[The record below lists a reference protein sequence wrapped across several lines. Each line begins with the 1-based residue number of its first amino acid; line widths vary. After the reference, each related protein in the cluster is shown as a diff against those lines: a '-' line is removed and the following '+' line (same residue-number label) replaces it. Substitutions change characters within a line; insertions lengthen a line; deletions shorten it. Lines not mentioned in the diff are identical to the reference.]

1 MKRIVIPLTICCTCA
16 LICVIATIYFHGFYP
31 PTIEKIQIASFWVD
45 LIIGIATVGST
56 IGAFVIAIKSPFWI
70 QNANKTELQLVIKND
85 FPYRNKTIINEV
97 RVRRRPKIDHDE
109 NGMTK
114 LFWEK
119 TEKEFHYPTFF
130 YRLKIEN
137 VTNKQALNVQLYLEH
152 LRTKGS
158 EQDLDNFLPMFLRW
172 SYTQQIQS
180 DKIIQGMGRYC
191 DFFHICKSKKYLQFD
206 CEENMAT
213 NDMINNT
220 ISEPGEYEI
229 TLLLGAENS
238 KTIKRYLINL
248 NYKQHWDSDNLDNNP
263 CDIITNISIKEI

>member
-1 MKRIVIPLTICCTCA
+1 MKKLIIAISICCSCA
-16 LICVIATIYFHGFYP
+16 IICIISTIYFHFFYP

-45 LIIGIATVGST
+45 LMIGLATVGST
-56 IGAFVIAIKSPFWI
+56 IGAFIIAIKSPFWI

-97 RVRRRPKIDHDE
+97 RIERRPKIDHDE
-109 NGMTK
+109 NGWLKTS
-114 LFWEK
+114 WEK

-137 VTNKQALNVQLYLEH
+137 ETNRQAINVQLYLEH
-152 LRTKGS
+152 LRKKGS
-158 EQDLDNFLPMFLRW
+158 DKDLDNFLPMFLRW

-180 DKIIQGMGRYC
+180 DKIIHGMGRYC
-191 DFFHICKSKKYLQFD
+191 DFFHICKNKKYLQFD
-206 CEENMAT
+206 CEENMST

-220 ISEPGEYEI
+220 IADPGEYEI

-248 NYKQHWDSDNLDNNP
+248 EYKHPWDTDDLDNNP
-263 CDIITNISIKEI
+263 CEIITALSIKEV

>member
-1 MKRIVIPLTICCTCA
+1 MRKTFMAITICCTCA
-16 LICVIATIYFHGFYP
+16 IICIIATIYFHFFYP

-130 YRLKIEN
+130 YRLKIKN

-172 SYTQQIQS
+172 PYTQQIQS